1 MCMIYKLICYQ
12 IILLLVLTAV
22 IPMVTTKTIFNL
34 CEKSLKKVHYNQFN
48 INGVTTEE
56 MRNNQ
61 KI

>member
-22 IPMVTTKTIFNL
+22 IPMVTTKKIFNL
-34 CEKSLKKVHYNQFN
+34 CEKSLKKVLYNQFN
-48 INGVTTEE
+48 KKGVTTEE
-56 MRNNQ
+56 IRNNQ